1 MFKPV
6 SKHLQQYSPDMSDEI
21 LATAQQLR
29 EASKRGLE
37 LLGYKSNAEKNND
50 WLEWFDKR
58 GVRIL
63 KDATLLG
70 KWYVNV
76 NVPYQPATKQDEKD
90 LVILQ
95 KRLRKMLPDCEIVFI
110 EEEYEGEKV
119 CVFQIE
125 WGAQ

>member
-1 MFKPV
+1 
-6 SKHLQQYSPDMSDEI
+6 MSDEI

-29 EASKRGLE
+29 EASQRGLE
-37 LLGYKSNAEKNND
+37 LLGYKSNTEKNND

-63 KDATLLG
+63 KDATSLG

-90 LVILQ
+90 LVVLQ

-125 WGAQ
+125 WRAQ

>member
-1 MFKPV
+1 
-6 SKHLQQYSPDMSDEI
+6 MSDEI

-29 EASKRGLE
+29 EASQRGLE